1 MTSERTDG
9 GPAFPQHVAPAYRQE
24 PEIWG
29 MSLLDWHAGQAL
41 PAVIIATSAGQHMPT
56 MRAGDD
62 HIRDAIAR
70 DAYAMGRAML
80 AARKGFVFTDAE
92 LFNCWSGGKGPTRE
106 EVARFDWLEVGGCR
120 DVHSEEGWTEEERAR
135 FGTCVEGCDDADAQ
149 FWSVY
154 GHYRPTD
161 THAGCECITD
171 GPAGDKARAWAI
183 AEHLGQL
190 WGLPVKAR

>member
-29 MSLLDWHAGQAL
+29 MSLLDWHAGKAL
-41 PAVIIATSAGQHMPT
+41 PAIIIATSAGQHTPA
-56 MRAGDD
+56 RRPGDV

-70 DAYAMGRAML
+70 DASADEDWS
-80 AARKGFVFTDAE
+80 AAD
-92 LFNCWSGGKGPTRE
+92 RE
-106 EVARFDWLEVGGCR
+106 A
-120 DVHSEEGWTEEERAR
+120 
-135 FGTCVEGCDDADAQ
+135 FGTSMEACDDADAQ

-161 THAGCECITD
+161 THVGCECITD
-171 GPAGDKARAWAI
+171 GPPGDKERAWAI
-183 AEHLGQL
+183 AEHLGRL
-190 WGLPVKAR
+190 WGLPVKER